1 MARYDRMGLLWLL
14 KGERVVALT
23 ATEARLS
30 GGLTVYMG
38 SRCFFETNS
47 GMPREVNRFG
57 LLFAVCQYVVFTI
70 RSGTRELGSLGQRQ
84 KRLGPGGLRAGIA
97 RQMAGRKNP

>member
-1 MARYDRMGLLWLL
+1 
-14 KGERVVALT
+14 
-23 ATEARLS
+23 
-30 GGLTVYMG
+30 MG

-57 LLFAVCQYVVFTI
+57 LLFAVCQYVVFHNTKRHEGALGSG
-70 RSGTRELGSLGQRQ
+70 RSGLGLW
-84 KRLGPGGLRAGIA
+84 GLRAGIA